1 MPVKDLVKRITQGAE
16 QILSEYEAK
25 KDLSESPDELLNL
38 QWKALAENDPRDLR
52 YVIDEN
58 CLVVSPTLATVFDIE
73 KAIIIQQIHYFV
85 CINRQRKES
94 DCYKKRGHYCM
105 YCTPAKW
112 REMLPFISPTSLKRK
127 MKELERAGV
136 VVRFQSHEDDYL
148 TYYRL
153 DYKALE
159 KQIND
164 FLPEKRSFK
173 LSNLKYIMGRVHLD
187 KKTSVI
193 MGDSQKSGL

>member
-1 MPVKDLVKRITQGAE
+1 MPVKELAKRIAQGAE
-16 QILSEYEAK
+16 QLLSAYEAK
-25 KDLSESPDELLNL
+25 KDLSESPDDLLNL
-38 QWKALAENDPRDLR
+38 QWQELAESNPRDLR

-136 VVRFQSHEDDYL
+136 VVRFQSHEGDYL

-173 LSNLKYIMGRVHLD
+173 LSNIKFILGRVRLD

-193 MGDSQKSGL
+193 VDDSQKGGL